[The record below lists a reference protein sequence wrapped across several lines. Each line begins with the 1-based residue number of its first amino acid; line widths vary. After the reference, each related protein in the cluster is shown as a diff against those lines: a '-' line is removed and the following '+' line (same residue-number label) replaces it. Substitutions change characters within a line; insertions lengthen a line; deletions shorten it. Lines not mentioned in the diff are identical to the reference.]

1 MHTLRLL
8 NLDPDGTSFLTGSFA
23 NGNLYRFDIATGGL
37 DNPLQTIN
45 TNSGSL
51 FGASLFGEITVSNP
65 PPAMPEPSTTLL
77 LGAGLLAGFG
87 TLARQ
92 RKSSL

>member
-51 FGASLFGEITVSNP
+51 SGVSRLGEITVGNP
-65 PPAMPEPSTTLL
+65 PSATPEPSTTLL

-92 RKSSL
+92 RKSFL